1 MLNNHIGKHE
11 YKILFAIG
19 SLIGILSFLWIY
31 GIRILDFTYDAWLMN
46 GDIDLRQHYLGW
58 CHYRM
63 SDWHFPMGMIDTLSY
78 PNRVSVIWTDSIP
91 LFAFCFKIFR
101 NVLPTTFQY
110 FGLFGLL
117 SFFLQGGIVILLIR
131 RITADKRICILS
143 VPFFTLSFTMLQRM
157 YYHTALG
164 AQWIILLA
172 LLVWFYQ
179 NKFKNIVIKGIA
191 WAGIG
196 FLCVSIHSYFVP
208 MVAIIMIGSMAD
220 DCLRRKKDNRIK
232 QVWQNGAIVALF
244 CIVVLLT
251 LFLWGAFYENTSP
264 IGEGLGTFGSNLNT
278 FFNPLSYSALF
289 EGLPLYYDFQ
299 YEGFGY
305 LGAGMLMMTSVAIVI
320 ILSLFARKR
329 KSLSRTFAKKHTSE
343 IVLALLVITF
353 MLLAVLP
360 MVTLG
365 DTKWFGVPYPSFID
379 KMLGIFRSNGRFIWV
394 PVYSI
399 MLGTIALLTRYGE
412 TEKVSQRKIGVV
424 VVSFMAI
431 CLMLQILDVSKIV
444 KEKETYFA
452 KTTHHYQSLWD
463 ISKINSIIEP
473 YQHFVFMYDENDI
486 IMDTAYYAYYHDM
499 TLNNYYFARS
509 YEEQIN
515 STIEEY
521 YAELEQGNI
530 RDDVIYIFRE
540 DDLERING
548 SGLHLYK
555 LGDHMIGFA
564 EETTSGLPELD

>member
-1 MLNNHIGKHE
+1 LNNHIGKHE

-19 SLIGILSFLWIY
+19 SLIGILCFLCIY

-91 LFAFCFKIFR
+91 LFALCFKIFR
-101 NVLPTTFQY
+101 NILPVTFQY

-117 SFFLQGGIVILLIR
+117 SFFLQGGIAILLIR
-131 RITADKRICILS
+131 RITANKLICILS
-143 VPFFTLSFTMLQRM
+143 VPFFTLSFNVLQRM

-179 NKFKNIVIKGIA
+179 DRFKNMVTKGIA
-191 WAGIG
+191 WSGIG

-208 MVAIIMIGSMAD
+208 MTAIIMIGSMAD
-220 DCLRRKKDNRIK
+220 DCLRREKDTRKKQI
-232 QVWQNGAIVALF
+232 WHNGAIVISF
-244 CIVVLLT
+244 CMVVLLT

-289 EGLPLYYDFQ
+289 DGLPLYYDFQ

-320 ILSLFARKR
+320 ALILFVRKR
-329 KSLSRTFAKKHTSE
+329 KSLSRTFAKKHASE
-343 IVLALLVITF
+343 IVFALIVIGF
-353 MLLAVLP
+353 IMLAVLP

-379 KMLGIFRSNGRFIWV
+379 KMLGVFRSNGRFIWV

-399 MLGTIALLTRYGE
+399 MLGTIALHTRYSKIE
-412 TEKVSQRKIGVV
+412 RVSQRKNGVV
-424 VVSFMAI
+424 VVSFIVI
-431 CLMLQILDVSKIV
+431 CLMIQILDVSKIV

-452 KTTHHYQSLWD
+452 QTTHHYQSLWD
-463 ISKINSIIEP
+463 ISEINSIIEP
-473 YQHFVFMYDENDI
+473 YQHFVFLYDENDI

-521 YAELEQGNI
+521 YAELEQGKI

-540 DDLERING
+540 NDLVRISG

-555 LGDHMIGFA
+555 LGNHMIGFA
-564 EETTSGLPELD
+564 EEITSGLPKQD

>member
-131 RITADKRICILS
+131 RITDDKRICILS

-208 MVAIIMIGSMAD
+208 MVAIIMIGSMTD
-220 DCLRRKKDNRIK
+220 EYLRREKDNRIK

-251 LFLWGAFYENTSP
+251 LLLWGAFYENTSP

-521 YAELEQGNI
+521 YAELEQGKI